1 MLALAAAG
9 ICRPSCSQLLGQRD
23 QAFACV
29 PVPSAVQAGRRGLD
43 EQVRETPRGR
53 WSLIWTFSMLISY
66 NWLVG

>member
-1 MLALAAAG
+1 MAVVLALAAAG

-43 EQVRETPRGR
+43 EQVRETP
-53 WSLIWTFSMLISY
+53 WPLFWTVSMLISY